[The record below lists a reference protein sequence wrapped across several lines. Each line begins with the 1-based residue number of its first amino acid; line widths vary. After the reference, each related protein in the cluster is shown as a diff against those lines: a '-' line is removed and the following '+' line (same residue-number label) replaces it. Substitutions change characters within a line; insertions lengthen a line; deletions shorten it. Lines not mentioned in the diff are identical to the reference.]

1 MHFYEIQK
9 TGTDE
14 PICKAGTETQ
24 RTDLWTQQGKQKVG
38 QIEKVALKHM

>member
-24 RTDLWTQQGKQKVG
+24 RENRLMDTAGEAEGGTN
-38 QIEKVALKHM
+38 